1 MTNSITFKALGATN
15 TLTIYGGGQPD
26 TLTKSTA
33 LVDAYAKLLSFYDD
47 QSLVSAINQ
56 AAGQKPVHIPV
67 RAVFNLIARAV
78 AWSKRQLDYNALLGP
93 EVALWRIGFDDASVP
108 DEADKA
114 AALALTDP
122 ELVYLDPEAQTVF
135 LQKAGMALDL
145 GGIAKGFI
153 IDELARL
160 WAQEGVTGG
169 RIDLAGNCRLVGNSA
184 AGVPLWQIPITDP
197 REPNRPAIATLTTA
211 PKAVVTTGIYFR
223 HFDQDGHVYHHLID
237 PKTGAPVESSMASI
251 TVVADTA
258 EQADVLS
265 SIGFYAGLPK
275 GYDEIEDNG
284 AEALFITKDT
294 QLYKTAG
301 LRETLMPTMGA

>member
-1 MTNSITFKALGATN
+1 MTNSIDFHALGADN
-15 TLTIYGGGQPD
+15 TLTIFGGGSAD
-26 TLTKSTA
+26 TLTKSSA
-33 LVDAYAKLLSFYDD
+33 LVDAYAKLLSFYKADSIIG
-47 QSLVSAINQ
+47 QINQ
-56 AAGQKPVHIPV
+56 AAGQAPVHVPV

-78 AWSKRQLDYNALLGP
+78 AWSKRKMGYNALIGP
-93 EVALWRIGFDDASVP
+93 AVALWRIGFDDARVP
-108 DEADKA
+108 SA
-114 AALALTDP
+114 AEQAEVLALTDP

-135 LQKAGMALDL
+135 LQKAGMAIDL

-160 WAQEGVTGG
+160 WEQEGVTGG
-169 RIDLAGNCRLVGNSA
+169 RIDLAGNCRLVGNSD
-184 AGVPLWQIPITDP
+184 AGVPLWQVPITDP

-211 PKAVVTTGIYFR
+211 PCAVVTTGIYFR
-223 HFDQDGHVYHHLID
+223 HFDQNGHVYHHLID
-237 PKTGAPVESSMASI
+237 PTTGAPVESSMASI

-258 EQADVLS
+258 EKADVLS
-265 SIGFYAGLPK
+265 SIGFYAGLPQ

-284 AEALFITKDT
+284 AEAVFITKDT